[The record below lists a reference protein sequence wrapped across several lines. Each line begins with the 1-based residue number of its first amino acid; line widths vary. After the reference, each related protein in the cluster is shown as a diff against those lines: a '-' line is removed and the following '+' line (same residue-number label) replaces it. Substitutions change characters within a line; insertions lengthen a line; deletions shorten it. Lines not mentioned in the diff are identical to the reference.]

1 MYIAKVK
8 ISNILGFN
16 GSRNADLDFK
26 RPNGKY
32 AGWTVLAGRNG
43 SGKTS
48 LLRCLALVSAGSEIA
63 PRIAPSYITWS
74 ADPSIDGQVS
84 AYFHL
89 DARDLKATY
98 GGSAPAM
105 PGSII
110 NRTIMLHSDAD
121 TGTGGGPRG
130 RARSAW
136 MEDLPDFLLPAIARG
151 PSSPE
156 FPKGIWGSTSG
167 VWFVAGYGPF
177 RRLSPDSTDPLPEH
191 FAETVPGRVLK
202 AAERFSTLFNEDASL
217 NGGLSWLVGLHLRQL
232 EGHKASGRLLTGVL
246 DILSDGLLP
255 DGYQA
260 MRVNSQGLWIRHGRK
275 SFPIRSMSD
284 GYRAVIA
291 LVLDII
297 RNLDDFY
304 GGVQVSRARGHLA
317 VRRPGV
323 ILIDEIDAHL
333 HVSWQQR
340 IGGWLTRHFPQIQFI
355 VSTHSPYICQA
366 ADPGGLIRLP
376 GPNEQI
382 GPRVVAEDLRRRI
395 VYGSGDDAAMSELFG
410 LDTPYSERAE
420 ELRRELVQLE
430 GKVLR
435 GKASKEEQSRYSS
448 LSETLSSSPSARIDE
463 VAARLGRGR

>member
-48 LLRCLALVSAGSEIA
+48 LLRCLALVSTGAQIA
-63 PRIAPSYITWS
+63 PRISRSYFTWS
-74 ADPSIDGQVS
+74 ADPSIDGRIS
-84 AYFHL
+84 ADFHL
-89 DARDLKATY
+89 DARDLKAIY
-98 GGSAPAM
+98 RDPASLK
-105 PGSII
+105 PGIGWHRSM
-110 NRTIMLHSDAD
+110 TLPAQAD
-121 TGTGGGPRG
+121 VDTDGETRG
-130 RARSAW
+130 RFDSHWLDRRPHLAQPAHNEEPPSPDGNRISTTGAW
-136 MEDLPDFLLPAIARG
+136 F
-151 PSSPE
+151 
-156 FPKGIWGSTSG
+156 T
-167 VWFVAGYGPF
+167 AGYGPF
-177 RRLSPDSTDPLPEH
+177 RRLSPDSTDPLHARFDENDPR
-191 FAETVPGRVLK
+191 RVLK
-202 AAERFSTLFNEDASL
+202 AADRFSTLFNEDASL
-217 NGGLSWLVGLHLRQL
+217 NGGLSWLIGLHLRQL
-232 EGHKASGRLLTGVL
+232 EGSKASGRLLTGVL
-246 DILSDGLLP
+246 ELLSDDLLP